1 MVNNK
6 LREIDIIG
14 IDIMGNIMKTGINIC
29 HWVLVK
35 RKQRHKEIKRSMGKN
50 QISC

>member
-14 IDIMGNIMKTGINIC
+14 IDIMGNIMKTGINIY
-29 HWVLVK
+29 HWVLVL
-35 RKQRHKEIKRSMGKN
+35 RK
-50 QISC
+50 